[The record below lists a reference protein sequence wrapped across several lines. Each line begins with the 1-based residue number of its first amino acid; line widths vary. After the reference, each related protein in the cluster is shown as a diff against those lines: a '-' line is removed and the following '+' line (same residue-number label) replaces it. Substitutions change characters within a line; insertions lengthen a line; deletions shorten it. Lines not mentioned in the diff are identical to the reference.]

1 MAESAARKLL
11 AHTSHYSLASLVTLI
26 GGIITFPLLTRL
38 FSVSDYGLM
47 SLIGATV
54 SLAVTLG
61 KTGIQHSI
69 VRYYSQIS
77 AEKSRYS
84 LAQLYSTAVLG
95 MAATGV
101 LVMLALQVGS
111 QIVPTRWIQEE
122 KVRGLLVIVSVLV
135 LVQVLD
141 SPLTNLLR
149 AAQRTTALMKYQIG
163 KKYLSLAC
171 LFVGILLVSRSLWA
185 FYSATVLAEAI
196 ALVVL
201 ARVLFA
207 ADDKARP
214 RLARFS
220 RPLYGELLRFGLP
233 MTFGYEMAGVILS
246 VGDRYVI
253 KAFLGE
259 TQVGLYT
266 AAYNLCLYV
275 QSVFITSM
283 VQAISPIYTKMYDE
297 EGAEKTAAFASQ
309 SLSNYILVAA
319 PVVAGVAS
327 VGPEL
332 LPSLAS
338 ERYATAGS
346 VFLWVIAGMV
356 VDGASSIIGAG
367 LFIHRKT
374 TRIMIAVAGSAVINV
389 LANLVLVPRFG
400 ITGAAIATLVSY
412 SLLFVAFV
420 LAGRRYLHV
429 RFPWGTL
436 LRAGL
441 AALVMYAVLH
451 FILPGGRFVAVGA
464 RGVAGVLLYGGLIA
478 AIDANG
484 RSFIKRG
491 LRRVRSR
498 FG

>member
-1 MAESAARKLL
+1 LAESAARKLL

-26 GGIITFPLLTRL
+26 GGVITFPLLTRL
-38 FSVSDYGLM
+38 FSVSDYGIM

-54 SLAVTLG
+54 SLGVTLG
-61 KTGIQHSI
+61 KTGIQHAI

-77 AEKSRYS
+77 TEKSRYS
-84 LAQLYSTAVLG
+84 LAQLYTTILLG
-95 MAATGV
+95 MGASGA

-111 QIVPTRWIQEE
+111 QIVPTHWIQEE
-122 KVRGLLVIVSVLV
+122 KVRGLLLIVSVLV

-141 SPLTNLLR
+141 SPFTNLLR
-149 AAQRTTALMKYQIG
+149 AAQRTTALMKYQIA

-185 FYSATVLAEAI
+185 FYSATVLAEAT

-201 ARVLFA
+201 ARVVFA

-214 RLARFS
+214 RLERFS

-253 KAFLGE
+253 KAFIGE
-259 TQVGLYT
+259 AQVGLYT

-283 VQAISPIYTKMYDE
+283 VQAMSPIYTKMYDE
-297 EGAEKTAAFASQ
+297 EGAEKTSAFASQ
-309 SLSNYILVAA
+309 SLSNYILLAA
-319 PVVAGVAS
+319 PVVAMVAS

-338 ERYATAGS
+338 ERYAAAGG
-346 VFLWVIAGMV
+346 VFPWVIAGMV
-356 VDGASSIIGAG
+356 VEGASSIIGAG

-374 TRIMIAVAGSAVINV
+374 TRIMIAVAGSAAINV
-389 LANLVLVPRFG
+389 LANLLLVPRFG

-412 SLLFVAFV
+412 SLLYGGFV
-420 LAGRRYLHV
+420 LVARRYLHV

-441 AALVMYAVLH
+441 AALVVYAVLH
-451 FILPGGRFVAVGA
+451 FILPGRRFVTVGA
-464 RGVAGVLLYGGLIA
+464 RGAAGVLLYAGLIA